1 MWYYIDNGGNMK
13 KYKVEDVLSIL
24 KNDHITKEEVLF
36 IMQLYNQDLLAE
48 NSDIT
53 KKDLLKQIKKVNNSL
68 LLNENNK
75 LVSNRLDK
83 VIDILNEICEIKE
96 EEGPQIEKLYYE
108 LGLLSYEQNLNLEK
122 PLSLEK
128 TKKITLRR
136 SKNDVK

>member
-1 MWYYIDNGGNMK
+1 MK

-36 IMQLYNQDLLAE
+36 IMQLYNQNLLNE

-68 LLNENNK
+68 LFNENNK

>member
-1 MWYYIDNGGNMK
+1 MN

-36 IMQLYNQDLLAE
+36 IMQLYNQNLLAE

-75 LVSNRLDK
+75 LVSNRLDR
-83 VIDILNEICEIKE
+83 VIDILNEVCEIKE

>member
-1 MWYYIDNGGNMK
+1 MN

-36 IMQLYNQDLLAE
+36 IMQLYNQNLLAE

-75 LVSNRLDK
+75 LVSNRLDR
-83 VIDILNEICEIKE
+83 VIDILNELFEIKE

-122 PLSLEK
+122 PLSLEN

>member
-1 MWYYIDNGGNMK
+1 MN

-36 IMQLYNQDLLAE
+36 IMQLYNQNLLAE

-75 LVSNRLDK
+75 LVSNRLDR
-83 VIDILNEICEIKE
+83 VIDILNEVCEIKE

-136 SKNDVK
+136 SKNDVKWK

>member
-1 MWYYIDNGGNMK
+1 MK

-36 IMQLYNQDLLAE
+36 IMQLYNQDLLNE
-48 NSDIT
+48 NSDVT

-68 LLNENNK
+68 LFNENNK

>member
-1 MWYYIDNGGNMK
+1 MK

-36 IMQLYNQDLLAE
+36 IMQLYNQNLLAE
-48 NSDIT
+48 NSDVT

-75 LVSNRLDK
+75 LVSNRLGRI
-83 VIDILNEICEIKE
+83 IDILNEVCEIKE
-96 EEGPQIEKLYYE
+96 EEGPQIDKLYYE

>member
-1 MWYYIDNGGNMK
+1 MK

-36 IMQLYNQDLLAE
+36 IMQLYNQNLLNE

-68 LLNENNK
+68 LFNENNK
-75 LVSNRLDK
+75 LVSNRLDR
-83 VIDILNEICEIKE
+83 VIDILNEVCEIKE
-96 EEGPQIEKLYYE
+96 EEGPQIEKLHYE

>member
-1 MWYYIDNGGNMK
+1 MK

-24 KNDHITKEEVLF
+24 KNEHITKEEVLF

>member
-1 MWYYIDNGGNMK
+1 MK

-136 SKNDVK
+136 SKNDVKWK

>member
-1 MWYYIDNGGNMK
+1 MK

-36 IMQLYNQDLLAE
+36 IMRLYNQNLLTE
-48 NSDIT
+48 NSDVT

-83 VIDILNEICEIKE
+83 VIDILNEVCEIKE
-96 EEGPQIEKLYYE
+96 EEGPHIDKLYYE

-136 SKNDVK
+136 IKNDVK

>member
-1 MWYYIDNGGNMK
+1 MK

-75 LVSNRLDK
+75 LVSNRLDR
-83 VIDILNEICEIKE
+83 VIDILNEVCEIKE

-136 SKNDVK
+136 SKNDVKWK

>member
-1 MWYYIDNGGNMK
+1 MK

-68 LLNENNK
+68 LFNENNK

>member
-1 MWYYIDNGGNMK
+1 MK

-83 VIDILNEICEIKE
+83 VIDILNEVCEIKE

>member
-1 MWYYIDNGGNMK
+1 MK

-68 LLNENNK
+68 LFNENNK
-75 LVSNRLDK
+75 LVSNRLDR
-83 VIDILNEICEIKE
+83 VIDILNEVCEIKE

>member
-1 MWYYIDNGGNMK
+1 MK
-13 KYKVEDVLSIL
+13 TYKVEDVLSIL
-24 KNDHITKEEVLF
+24 NNDHITKEEVLF

-75 LVSNRLDK
+75 LVSNRLDR
-83 VIDILNEICEIKE
+83 VIDILNEVCEIKE

>member
-1 MWYYIDNGGNMK
+1 MK

-24 KNDHITKEEVLF
+24 KNDQITKEEVLF
-36 IMQLYNQDLLAE
+36 IMQLYNQNLLNE

-68 LLNENNK
+68 LFNENNK
-75 LVSNRLDK
+75 LVSNRLDR
-83 VIDILNEICEIKE
+83 VIDILNEVCEIKE

-136 SKNDVK
+136 SKNDVKWK

>member
-1 MWYYIDNGGNMK
+1 MK

-24 KNDHITKEEVLF
+24 KNDHVTKEEVLF
-36 IMQLYNQDLLAE
+36 IMQLYNQNLLAE
-48 NSDIT
+48 NSDVT

-83 VIDILNEICEIKE
+83 VIDIINEVCEIKE
-96 EEGPQIEKLYYE
+96 EEGPQIDKLYYE

-128 TKKITLRR
+128 TKKITLWR

>member
-1 MWYYIDNGGNMK
+1 MK

-75 LVSNRLDK
+75 LVSNRLDR
-83 VIDILNEICEIKE
+83 VIDILNEVCEIKE

>member
-1 MWYYIDNGGNMK
+1 MK

-36 IMQLYNQDLLAE
+36 IMQLYNQNLLNE

-68 LLNENNK
+68 LFNENNK
-75 LVSNRLDK
+75 LVSNRLDR
-83 VIDILNEICEIKE
+83 VIDILNEVCEIKE

>member
-1 MWYYIDNGGNMK
+1 MN

-36 IMQLYNQDLLAE
+36 IMQLYNQNLLAE

-75 LVSNRLDK
+75 LVSNRLDR
-83 VIDILNEICEIKE
+83 VIDILNEFFEIKE

-122 PLSLEK
+122 PLSLEN

>member
-1 MWYYIDNGGNMK
+1 MK

>member
-1 MWYYIDNGGNMK
+1 MK

-36 IMQLYNQDLLAE
+36 IMQLYNQDLLNE
-48 NSDIT
+48 NSDVT

-68 LLNENNK
+68 LFNENNK
-75 LVSNRLDK
+75 LVSNRLDR
-83 VIDILNEICEIKE
+83 VIDILNEVCEIKE

>member
-1 MWYYIDNGGNMK
+1 MK

-36 IMQLYNQDLLAE
+36 IMQLYNQNLLAE
-48 NSDIT
+48 NSDVT

-83 VIDILNEICEIKE
+83 VIDILNEVCEIKE
-96 EEGPQIEKLYYE
+96 EEGPQIDKLYYE

>member
-1 MWYYIDNGGNMK
+1 MK

-75 LVSNRLDK
+75 LVSTRLDK

>member
-1 MWYYIDNGGNMK
+1 MK

-83 VIDILNEICEIKE
+83 VIDILNEVCEIKE

-128 TKKITLRR
+128 TKKIT
-136 SKNDVK
+136 

>member
-1 MWYYIDNGGNMK
+1 MN
-13 KYKVEDVLSIL
+13 KYKLEDILSFL
-24 KNDHITKEEVLF
+24 KNEHLTKEEVFF
-36 IMQLYNQDLLAE
+36 IMQLYNQNLLLE
-48 NSDIT
+48 NSDVT

-68 LLNENNK
+68 EFNENNK

-83 VIDILNEICEIKE
+83 VISILNEICEIKE
-96 EEGPQIEKLYYE
+96 DEGPQIDKLYYE

>member
-1 MWYYIDNGGNMK
+1 MK

-36 IMQLYNQDLLAE
+36 IMQLYNQDLLNE

-68 LLNENNK
+68 LFNENNK
-75 LVSNRLDK
+75 LVSNRLDR
-83 VIDILNEICEIKE
+83 VIDILNEVCEIKE